1 MPVGF
6 GGQSQQRWGDNT
18 LNANEYMRDFLL
30 MDTSGEPRQT
40 AAARKKGPLVLAFFR
55 TGCPTCQ
62 TTLPYL
68 QKVADAYAES
78 GKLTVWGVSQDD
90 GPKTE
95 AFAQQY
101 GIKFPLLLD
110 HDLYHSMVYG
120 LTHVP
125 TIVLADSSGRV
136 QKKIVGWNRVAM
148 NDLSQRVA
156 GLLEVEPVAI
166 VDEADTVVAAKPG

>member
-18 LNANEYMRDFLL
+18 LNANEYMRDFSL
-30 MDTSGEPRQT
+30 MDTGGEPRQT
-40 AAARKKGPLVLAFFR
+40 AAARKKGPVVLAFFK

-62 TTLPYL
+62 MTLPYL
-68 QKVADAYAES
+68 QKVADAYADS

-90 GPKTE
+90 GAKTE
-95 AFAQQY
+95 AFASQY

-125 TIVLADSSGRV
+125 TIVFADSTGRV
-136 QKKIVGWNRVAM
+136 RKKIVGWNRAGM
-148 NDLSQRVA
+148 NDLSTQIA
-156 GLLEVEPVAI
+156 ALLEVEPVAI
-166 VDEADTVVAAKPG
+166 VNDADTVAAVRPG

>member
-30 MDTSGEPRQT
+30 ADTTGEPRQT
-40 AAARKKGPLVLAFFR
+40 ATARKKGPLVLAFFK
-55 TGCPTCQ
+55 TNCSTCQ
-62 TTLPYL
+62 MTFPYL
-68 QKVADAYAES
+68 QKLADAYAEA

-90 GPKTE
+90 TAKTE

-101 GIKFPLLLD
+101 GIQFPLLLD

-136 QKKIVGWNRVAM
+136 QKKIVGWNRVGM
-148 NDLSQRVA
+148 NDLSSRVA
-156 GLLEVEPVAI
+156 ALLEVEPVPL
-166 VDEADTVVAAKPG
+166 VEEADTVVSAKPG